1 MSRPQIGIQLLFPS
15 LGTAKEFGSVEPPAL
30 IHALRPLTVLL
41 WLVVFAI
48 QGYAIVVGGG
58 TFSWVALVLSTVLFV
73 GVQGQA
79 WYEESEQGRRFHRS
93 LERLRGQIYED
104 AATGLPNS
112 RHFVFQLRRQM
123 MRSVRNG
130 AGFSLVLLSI
140 DHSDDHSDEDG
151 APSEEALRTTAKSL
165 RHAMSEGDFVAR
177 LQGPTFGAL
186 VLDDPDRSA
195 TVKAREIEELVAE
208 NLGEAPRCS
217 ISGYEGELEVRD
229 FLGRAQRNL
238 HASRREGYPVVEEAL
253 TA

>member
-1 MSRPQIGIQLLFPS
+1 MSRPPIGIQLLFPS

-30 IHALRPLTVLL
+30 LHVLRPLTVLL

-104 AATGLPNS
+104 TATSLPNS

-123 MRSVRNG
+123 VRSVRNG
-130 AGFSLVLLSI
+130 ARFSLVLLSI
-140 DHSDDHSDEDG
+140 DRSDQDG

-186 VLDDPDRSA
+186 VLDDPARSA

-208 NLGEAPRCS
+208 NLGDAPLCS

-229 FLGRAQRNL
+229 FLSRAQRDL
-238 HASRREGYPVVEEAL
+238 HASRLGGYPVVEEAL